1 MENLNIGI
9 IAYSTWT
16 GLGVQTLD
24 YCNHL
29 NPAKILLIDLS
40 SLNGMEQHPEWYN
53 KFPHVILCSGFPT
66 MEIIEKFLQGLD
78 LIFMAETPLNFLMLK
93 RAREMRVKSI
103 IHYNYEFLSYV
114 SNKNLPTPDLL
125 LAPTSWHLYDVA
137 SLTMAR
143 VERLTLPIDKTK
155 IPERDI
161 KETKLIGHIAG
172 RVATNDR
179 NGTMS
184 FLNMVRR
191 LGDSFNYVV
200 YIQTPKEAKGQE
212 LYNEINK
219 EIKRTIRDVPSLR
232 VVYDIEDNTEMYKE
246 MDLLVLP
253 RRYGGL
259 CIPMLESLS
268 AGIPVIMPNISPNED
283 LLPERWLV
291 HATSLNQ
298 FVTRAMVEV
307 FDVDGMDLANKV
319 LQMQMET
326 PLNNERAKI
335 ISRKQSWEEMKPKY
349 LQLFKEE
356 CRL

>member
-1 MENLNIGI
+1 
-9 IAYSTWT
+9 
-16 GLGVQTLD
+16 
-24 YCNHL
+24 
-29 NPAKILLIDLS
+29 
-40 SLNGMEQHPEWYN
+40 
-53 KFPHVILCSGFPT
+53 
-66 MEIIEKFLQGLD
+66 
-78 LIFMAETPLNFLMLK
+78 
-93 RAREMRVKSI
+93 
-103 IHYNYEFLSYV
+103 
-114 SNKNLPTPDLL
+114 
-125 LAPTSWHLYDVA
+125 
-137 SLTMAR
+137 
-143 VERLTLPIDKTK
+143 
-155 IPERDI
+155 
-161 KETKLIGHIAG
+161 
-172 RVATNDR
+172 
-179 NGTMS
+179 
-184 FLNMVRR
+184 MVRR

-259 CIPMLESLS
+259 CIPMLEALS

>member
-9 IAYSTWT
+9 IAYSTST
-16 GLGVQTLD
+16 GLGYQTLD

-137 SLTMAR
+137 CLSMAR
-143 VERLTLPIDKTK
+143 VERLPLPIDKTK
-155 IPERDI
+155 IPERSI
-161 KETKLIGHIAG
+161 TEVKTIGHIAG

-184 FLNMVRR
+184 FLNMVKKM
-191 LGDSFNYVV
+191 GNSFKYVI
-200 YIQTPKEAKGQE
+200 YIQTPKETKGVE
-212 LYNEINK
+212 LYDEINK
-219 EIKRTIRDVPSLR
+219 EIKRTIRDVPNLK

-259 CIPMLESLS
+259 CIPMLEALS
-268 AGIPVIMPNISPNED
+268 AGIPVIMPNVSPNED
-283 LLPERWLV
+283 LLPDKWLV
-291 HATSLNQ
+291 RANSLNQ
-298 FVTRAMVEV
+298 FVTRARVEV
-307 FDVDGMDLANKV
+307 FDCEANDIMDRVLNVSTDIVASNLLARN
-319 LQMQMET
+319 
-326 PLNNERAKI
+326 
-335 ISRKQSWEEMKPKY
+335 ISRKLSWESMKPKY